1 LVLNEITS
9 YEKLRAVI
17 EKKMFS
23 NTEDLLPVISF
34 NTKTS
39 ADEMKKHENFVERMM
54 EKGYTRKQVRLLSE
68 WYLRVRKST

>member
-1 LVLNEITS
+1 
-9 YEKLRAVI
+9 
-17 EKKMFS
+17 M
-23 NTEDLLPVISF
+23 ISF
-34 NTKTS
+34 NAKTS